1 MRKNLGMFYS
11 FTEKLI
17 VSRSQ
22 FTLIYV
28 AFLPSGIF
36 ISASTYYHARGKA
49 SRVFK
54 FSYCPVHWADRGTV
68 WDMYEAAA

>member
-1 MRKNLGMFYS
+1 MRNNLGMVYS

-36 ISASTYYHARGKA
+36 ISVSAYDHARGKA

-54 FSYCPVHWADRGTV
+54 FSYCPVHWADKGTV
-68 WDMYEAAA
+68 WGMYEAAA